1 MTATL
6 HRPQSASPSLRECFQ
21 TLYLPVCCQEEPPH
35 APPLKRGEHQ
45 VLVPLGKGDL
55 GGSPGLKT
63 RLSVPA
69 SATREIVFIDSAV
82 TDYPDLVAGVR
93 SRVEVIV
100 LDAMRDGVEQISE
113 VLAQR
118 QDLTAVH
125 LVSHGSPGRVQLG
138 ATELSLETVNR
149 YAWQLEAWAEALTD
163 AAELLIYGCEVAKG
177 DRGRVFVNML
187 HTLTG
192 ANVAA
197 SAVITGCAAQGGN
210 WALETSTAP
219 SVASLAFTSTVL
231 EQYAATLSNEPIQ
244 YNINLVTD
252 SSNPSHF
259 TDINGTLYFSAYNNS
274 NGYELWK
281 IDPTTG
287 NPVRV
292 TDIEAGSASSYPV
305 SLTNVNGT
313 LYFRAYNSSN
323 GAELWK
329 IDPTTGNAVRVTDI
343 ELGSGSSY
351 PSNLTNVNGTLY
363 FSATNDS
370 NGPEL
375 WKIDPATG
383 NPLRFEIEAGSG
395 SSYPYNLT
403 NINGTLYFSAYN
415 SSIGNE
421 VWKIDPATGNL
432 SSIDVNTQD
441 IGSNPSN
448 LTNVNGT
455 LYFSAT
461 NGSNG
466 TELWKI
472 DSTTG
477 NPVRVTDIE
486 PGSGSS
492 YADNLTNVNGT
503 LYFSAYNSSNYTEL
517 WRINPN

>member
-210 WALETSTAP
+210 WALETTTAP

-370 NGPEL
+370 NGTELWKIDPATGNAVRVTDIEAGTGSSYPYNLTNVNGTLYFRAYNTSNGDEL

-383 NPLRFEIEAGSG
+383 NPVRLEIEAGSG
-395 SSYPYNLT
+395 SSYPYNL
-403 NINGTLYFSAYN
+403 
-415 SSIGNE
+415 
-421 VWKIDPATGNL
+421 
-432 SSIDVNTQD
+432 
-441 IGSNPSN
+441 
-448 LTNVNGT
+448 
-455 LYFSAT
+455 
-461 NGSNG
+461 
-466 TELWKI
+466 
-472 DSTTG
+472 
-477 NPVRVTDIE
+477 
-486 PGSGSS
+486 
-492 YADNLTNVNGT
+492 
-503 LYFSAYNSSNYTEL
+503 
-517 WRINPN
+517 

>member
-6 HRPQSASPSLRECFQ
+6 HRPQFASQSL
-21 TLYLPVCCQEEPPH
+21 
-35 APPLKRGEHQ
+35 G
-45 VLVPLGKGDL
+45 
-55 GGSPGLKT
+55 
-63 RLSVPA
+63 VPA

-197 SAVITGCAAQGGN
+197 SAVITGSAAQGGN
-210 WALETSTAP
+210 WALETTTAP
-219 SVASLAFTSTVL
+219 STVSLAFTSTVL

-281 IDPTTG
+281 IDPATG
-287 NPVRV
+287 NPVR
-292 TDIEAGSASSYPV
+292 
-305 SLTNVNGT
+305 L
-313 LYFRAYNSSN
+313 
-323 GAELWK
+323 
-329 IDPTTGNAVRVTDI
+329 
-343 ELGSGSSY
+343 
-351 PSNLTNVNGTLY
+351 
-363 FSATNDS
+363 
-370 NGPEL
+370 
-375 WKIDPATG
+375 
-383 NPLRFEIEAGSG
+383 EIEAGTG
-395 SSYPYNLT
+395 SSSP
-403 NINGTLYFSAYN
+403 
-415 SSIGNE
+415 E
-421 VWKIDPATGNL
+421 
-432 SSIDVNTQD
+432 
-441 IGSNPSN
+441 
-448 LTNVNGT
+448 
-455 LYFSAT
+455 
-461 NGSNG
+461 
-466 TELWKI
+466 
-472 DSTTG
+472 
-477 NPVRVTDIE
+477 
-486 PGSGSS
+486 
-492 YADNLTNVNGT
+492 NLTNVNGT
-503 LYFSAYNSSNYTEL
+503 LYFSAYDSSNGYEL
-517 WRINPN
+517 WKIDPTTGNPVRLEIEPGSASSYLDNLTNINGTLY